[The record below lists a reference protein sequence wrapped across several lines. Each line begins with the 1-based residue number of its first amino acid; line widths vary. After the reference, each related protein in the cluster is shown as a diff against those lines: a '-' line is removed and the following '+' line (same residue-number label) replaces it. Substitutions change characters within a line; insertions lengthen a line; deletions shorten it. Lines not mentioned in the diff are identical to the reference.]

1 MIKRAWTEWRSG
13 YMGRLIGESFFAQG
27 PLYAVAIVAM
37 IAVAATTAG
46 SAFMMEY
53 IVDAMT
59 SPDMQ
64 DWAFAIA
71 LGVVLLFLTKAFA
84 SYIQSIY
91 LARAGNRIIA
101 MQQDRVY
108 RKLLRH
114 GISFFAQNESSDL
127 LMRTTQ
133 GAQAA
138 RNLIDVVVTGF
149 VRDALTLLGLVVVMV
164 YQQPVLSIMFFVV
177 GPMAL
182 LGVRYLLK
190 SVRSIMQQEFKS
202 LAEIIRVL
210 QETSAGIKII
220 KVFSLEDRMIT
231 RMETAIL
238 KVEERSNDI
247 ARLQS
252 IASPLMEFLA
262 GLAVAGVLV
271 VSTLGI
277 AGTEQP
283 TAGQLM
289 SFITALL
296 MAYEPAKRL
305 SKMRVQIEAA
315 MVGVGMLFGLLDQ
328 EDTMQESPEAHDLL
342 NGPGEIGLR
351 NVTFGY
357 HGSIPV
363 IENMNVTF
371 EAGKTTAL
379 VGQSGGGKSTIFGLI
394 MRFYDP
400 DEGSVEID
408 GQNLQDASFSSLR
421 KKISYVGQDTFLFS
435 ASVMENLRCSSPD
448 ATDEK
453 VIEAA
458 KAAYAHDFIC
468 DFPNG
473 YDTQVGENGTFLSG
487 GQKQR
492 IAIARAIL
500 RNAEILLLD
509 EATSALDA
517 ESEALVKEALDRLTA
532 NMTVIVIAHRLST
545 VLEADKI
552 VVVQDGAIIEEGNLD
567 ELMQAEGQ
575 FRKLF
580 DQQFRKSEPKAVA
593 EISDQS

>member
-1 MIKRAWTEWRSG
+1 MVKHAWNEWRSSH
-13 YMGRLIGESFFAQG
+13 MGRLIGDSFYAQG
-27 PLYAVAIVAM
+27 SLYGVAIVAM

-46 SAFMMEY
+46 SAYMMEY

-59 SPDMQ
+59 NPGMRG
-64 DWAFAIA
+64 WAQLIA
-71 LGVVLLFLTKAFA
+71 LGVVGLFLTKALA
-84 SYIQSIY
+84 SYIQSLY
-91 LARAGNRIIA
+91 LARAGNRIVA
-101 MQQDRVY
+101 QQQDRVY
-108 RKLLRH
+108 RKLLRQ
-114 GISFFAQNESSDL
+114 GVSFFSTNESSDL
-127 LMRTTQ
+127 LMRTTH

-138 RNLIDVVVTGF
+138 RQLIDVLVTGF
-149 VRDALTLLGLVVVMV
+149 IRDLLTLVGLVIVMV
-164 YQQPVLSIMFFVV
+164 YQQPLLAVMFFVI

-182 LGVRYLLK
+182 FGVRYLLR
-190 SVRSIMQQEFKS
+190 SVRAIMRAEFKS

-231 RMETAIL
+231 RMDTAIR
-238 KVEERSNDI
+238 KVEERANDI
-247 ARLQS
+247 AKLQS

-271 VSTLGI
+271 VSTMGI

-305 SKMRVQIEAA
+305 SRMRVEIETC

-328 EDTMQESPEAHDLL
+328 KETMQESPDALELVG
-342 NGPGEIGLR
+342 GPGEITLR

-357 HGSIPV
+357 QGTIPV
-363 IENMNVTF
+363 IEDMSVTF
-371 EAGKTTAL
+371 EARKTTAL
-379 VGQSGGGKSTIFGLI
+379 VGHSGGGKSTVFGLI

-400 DEGSVEID
+400 EHGCVEID
-408 GQNLQDASFSSLR
+408 GHDLREIGFNSLR
-421 KKISYVGQDTFLFS
+421 GKISYVGQETFLFS
-435 ASVMENLRCSSPD
+435 TSVKENIRCSKPEAS
-448 ATDEK
+448 DEEI
-453 VIEAA
+453 VEAA
-458 KAAYAHDFIC
+458 KAAHAHGFISEL
-468 DFPNG
+468 PEG
-473 YDTQVGENGTFLSG
+473 YDTPVGENGTFLSG

-517 ESEALVKEALDRLTA
+517 ESESLVKSALGTLTKDI
-532 NMTVIVIAHRLST
+532 TVIVIAHRLST
-545 VLEADKI
+545 ILEADEI
-552 VVVQDGAIIEEGNLD
+552 VVIQDGAIIEQGSLD
-567 ELMQAEGQ
+567 DLLVENGS
-575 FRKLF
+575 FRQLF
-580 DQQFRKSEPKAVA
+580 DQQYKRDELT
-593 EISDQS
+593 QSITE

>member
-59 SPDMQ
+59 SPDMRE
-64 DWAFAIA
+64 WAFAIA
-71 LGVVLLFLTKAFA
+71 LGVVLLFLAKAVA

-127 LMRTTQ
+127 LMRTTH

-138 RNLIDVVVTGF
+138 RTLIDVVVTGF
-149 VRDALTLLGLVVVMV
+149 VRDALTLLGLVIVMV

-177 GPMAL
+177 GPVAL

-220 KVFSLEDRMIT
+220 KVFSLEDRMIS

-328 EDTMQESPEAHDLL
+328 EDTMQESPEARDLL
-342 NGPGEIGLR
+342 DGPGEIGLR

-408 GQNLQDASFSSLR
+408 GQNLQDARFSSLR

-435 ASVMENLRCSSPD
+435 ASVMENLRCSAPD
-448 ATDEK
+448 ATDEE

-517 ESEALVKEALDRLTA
+517 ESEALVKSALDALTQ

-552 VVVQDGAIIEEGNLD
+552 IVVQDGAVIEQGNLD
-567 ELMQAEGQ
+567 ELMQLEGQ
-575 FRKLF
+575 FKKLF
-580 DQQFRKSEPKAVA
+580 DQQFKKREPVA
-593 EISDQS
+593 EAKAEVAE

>member
-1 MIKRAWTEWRSG
+1 MI
-13 YMGRLIGESFFAQG
+13 
-27 PLYAVAIVAM
+27 
-37 IAVAATTAG
+37 
-46 SAFMMEY
+46 
-53 IVDAMT
+53 D
-59 SPDMQ
+59 
-64 DWAFAIA
+64 
-71 LGVVLLFLTKAFA
+71 
-84 SYIQSIY
+84 
-91 LARAGNRIIA
+91 
-101 MQQDRVY
+101 
-108 RKLLRH
+108 
-114 GISFFAQNESSDL
+114 
-127 LMRTTQ
+127 
-133 GAQAA
+133 
-138 RNLIDVVVTGF
+138 
-149 VRDALTLLGLVVVMV
+149 
-164 YQQPVLSIMFFVV
+164 
-177 GPMAL
+177 
-182 LGVRYLLK
+182 
-190 SVRSIMQQEFKS
+190 
-202 LAEIIRVL
+202 
-210 QETSAGIKII
+210 
-220 KVFSLEDRMIT
+220 

-262 GLAVAGVLV
+262 GLAVAGVLI

-277 AGTEQP
+277 AGSEQP

-315 MVGVGMLFGLLDQ
+315 MVGVAMLFGLLDE
-328 EDTMQESPEAHDLL
+328 EDTMQESPDARDLL
-342 NGPGEIGLR
+342 DGPGEITLR

-357 HGSIPV
+357 HGTMPI
-363 IENMNVTF
+363 IENMSLSF
-371 EAGKTTAL
+371 EAQKTTAL

-400 DEGSVEID
+400 DSGSVEID
-408 GQNLQDASFSSLR
+408 GQNIQFASYSSLR

-435 ASVMENLRCSSPD
+435 TSVMENLRCSAPE
-448 ATDEK
+448 ATDEE
-453 VIEAA
+453 VVEAA
-458 KAAYAHDFIC
+458 KAAHAHDFIC
-468 DFPNG
+468 ELPNG

-517 ESEALVKEALDRLTA
+517 ESEALVKSALDALTQ

-552 VVVQDGAIIEEGNLD
+552 MVVQDGAVVEQGSLD
-567 ELMQAEGQ
+567 ELMQRNGQ
-575 FRKLF
+575 FRNLF
-580 DQQFRKSEPKAVA
+580 DQQFRKHEPAAV
-593 EISDQS
+593 D

>member
-13 YMGRLIGESFFAQG
+13 YMGRLLTESFFAQG

-59 SPDMQ
+59 SPEMRE
-64 DWAFAIA
+64 WAAVIA
-71 LGVVLLFLTKAFA
+71 LGVVLLFLTKALA

-138 RNLIDVVVTGF
+138 RNLINVVVTGF
-149 VRDALTLLGLVVVMV
+149 VRDALTLVGLVIVMV
-164 YQQPVLSIMFFVV
+164 YQQPVLSIMFFAV
-177 GPMAL
+177 GPVAL
-182 LGVRYLLK
+182 LGVRHLLK
-190 SVRSIMQQEFKS
+190 SVRAIMQQEFKS

-435 ASVMENLRCSSPD
+435 TSVMENLRCSSPD
-448 ATDEK
+448 ATDEE

-532 NMTVIVIAHRLST
+532 NITVIVIAHRLST

-580 DQQFRKSEPKAVA
+580 DQQFRKSKPKSLA

>member
-13 YMGRLIGESFFAQG
+13 YMGRLISESFFAQG

-59 SPDMQ
+59 SPEMR
-64 DWAFAIA
+64 DWAAVIA
-71 LGVVLLFLTKAFA
+71 LGVVLLFLTKAVA
-84 SYIQSIY
+84 SYIQAIY
-91 LARAGNRIIA
+91 LARAGNRIVA
-101 MQQDRVY
+101 TQQDRVY

-114 GISFFAQNESSDL
+114 GVSFFAENESADL
-127 LMRTTQ
+127 LMRTTH

-138 RNLIDVVVTGF
+138 RQLIDVLVTGF
-149 VRDALTLLGLVVVMV
+149 VRDALTLVGLVIVMV

-177 GPMAL
+177 GPIAL
-182 LGVRYLLK
+182 LGVRHLLK
-190 SVRSIMQQEFKS
+190 SVRAIMQAEFKS

-210 QETSAGIKII
+210 QETTVGIKVI

-231 RMETAIL
+231 RMDTAIR

-277 AGTEQP
+277 AGSEQP

-305 SKMRVQIEAA
+305 SRMRVQIETA
-315 MVGVGMLFGLLDQ
+315 MVGVGLLFGLLDQ
-328 EDTMQESPEAHDLL
+328 EDTMQENPEARDLL
-342 NGPGEIGLR
+342 DGPGEIALR

-357 HGSIPV
+357 QGSMPV
-363 IENMNVTF
+363 IEDMNLVF

-400 DEGSVEID
+400 DGGSVEID
-408 GQNLQDASFSSLR
+408 GQNLREASYSSLR
-421 KKISYVGQDTFLFS
+421 RKISYVGQDTFLFS
-435 ASVMENLRCSSPD
+435 ASVMENLRCSAPD
-448 ATDEK
+448 ATDEE

-458 KAAYAHDFIC
+458 KAAHAHDFIC
-468 DFPNG
+468 ELSNG
-473 YDTQVGENGTFLSG
+473 YDTHVGENGTFLSG

-517 ESEALVKEALDRLTA
+517 ESEALVKSALDALTQ

-552 VVVQDGAIIEEGNLD
+552 MVVQDGAVVEQGNLD
-567 ELMQAEGQ
+567 ELMELNGQ
-575 FRKLF
+575 FRNLF
-580 DQQFRKSEPKAVA
+580 DRQFKKREPAA
-593 EISDQS
+593 SAQTEIAD

>member
-1 MIKRAWTEWRSG
+1 MIKRAWTEWRSS

-27 PLYAVAIVAM
+27 HLYAVAIVAM

-59 SPDMQ
+59 SPDMR

-71 LGVVLLFLTKAFA
+71 FGVVLLFLTKAVA

-114 GISFFAQNESSDL
+114 GVSFFAENESSDL
-127 LMRTTQ
+127 LMRTTH

-138 RNLIDVVVTGF
+138 RTLIDVVVTGF
-149 VRDALTLLGLVVVMV
+149 VRDALTLVGLVIVMV
-164 YQQPVLSIMFFVV
+164 YQQPVLSVMFFVV
-177 GPMAL
+177 GPIAL

-190 SVRSIMQQEFKS
+190 SVRAIMQAEFKS

-210 QETSAGIKII
+210 QETSAGIKVI
-220 KVFSLEDRMIT
+220 KVFSLEDRMIN

-277 AGTEQP
+277 AGSEQP

-328 EDTMQESPEAHDLL
+328 EDTMPENPEARDLL
-342 NGPGEIGLR
+342 DGPGEIALR

-357 HGSIPV
+357 QGSIPV
-363 IENMNVTF
+363 IEDMNVTF
-371 EAGKTTAL
+371 DAGKTTAL

-400 DEGSVEID
+400 DSGSVEID
-408 GQNLQDASFSSLR
+408 SQNLQEASYSSLR
-421 KKISYVGQDTFLFS
+421 RKISYVGQDTFLFS
-435 ASVMENLRCSSPD
+435 TSVMENLRCSAPD
-448 ATDEK
+448 ATDNE

-458 KAAYAHDFIC
+458 KAAHAHDFIC
-468 DFPNG
+468 ELSDG
-473 YDTQVGENGTFLSG
+473 YDTHVGENGAFLSG

-500 RNAEILLLD
+500 RKAEILLLD

-517 ESEALVKEALDRLTA
+517 ESESLVKAALDALTQ
-532 NMTVIVIAHRLST
+532 NMTVVVIAHRLST
-545 VLEADKI
+545 ILEADKI
-552 VVVQDGAIIEEGNLD
+552 MVVQDGAVVEQGNLD
-567 ELMQAEGQ
+567 ELMELNGQ
-575 FRKLF
+575 FRNLF
-580 DQQFRKSEPKAVA
+580 DQQFKKREPAAVG
-593 EISDQS
+593 